1 MKLKRHAALGLAA
14 LLGAALIVA
23 TGGASLA
30 GSKYGPRSGGYGYR
44 YITAQ
49 SKYNNGTISAP
60 VRPAQYG
67 WQVRLPGG
75 AWIYCELN
83 CFQTLRDQ
91 TIDFY
96 EVVDEYSGD

>member
-14 LLGAALIVA
+14 LLGAALVFA
-23 TGGASLA
+23 ASGASLA
-30 GSKYGPRSGGYGYR
+30 GSKYGPRGGGYGYR
-44 YITAQ
+44 YITVQ
-49 SKYNNGTISAP
+49 SKYNNGTVSAP

-75 AWIYCELN
+75 VWIYCELN

-96 EVVDEYSGD
+96 NVIDEYSGD